1 MDWEKSCVEKRD
13 DGWLEA
19 RLTKPLLKHDLEY
32 HLDNRTELEM
42 YLSEIKDAC
51 FNGMIVE
58 GVEFKPV
65 VVDNGCFLS
74 SGVQAFEIM
83 AIAAVS
89 NNLIIYAINEMNF
102 SLSKAA
108 NIVTMLYRT
117 LTYLP
122 QLKPPRCNMLTDGD
136 RCIEA
141 MEVEALIF
149 FLPLYLVALGN
160 GCMKHNMLAHG
171 ADQFNKSDS

>member
-1 MDWEKSCVEKRD
+1 MYGSRGGGELSTRNLQKMVQALPQYNEPIDKLSIHVDIAAKINKWDNLNRALY
-13 DGWLEA
+13 LE
-19 RLTKPLLKHDLEY
+19 TLLRHSAT
-32 HLDNRTELEM
+32 NRMRQDT
-42 YLSEIKDAC
+42 
-51 FNGMIVE
+51 
-58 GVEFKPV
+58 
-65 VVDNGCFLS
+65 
-74 SGVQAFEIM
+74 GVQAFEIM

-171 ADQFNKSDS
+171 ADQFNKSDSK